1 MPYYV
6 GSCLSGGSCKNMK
19 KTTVVPFVAGDND
32 SQQVELRKER
42 RNSRPE
48 EPCQMKIGDYELYK
62 VLQPLLLTMRVFGF
76 CSLSKDAL
84 SKGLTSI
91 SYTCYSLFSL
101 MIVYVNA
108 YFILAKLK
116 GINSLDEMIP
126 VAGKTVWLVF
136 STFLATMLVVMN
148 VRRKV
153 WQELFTSYETATG
166 GIWRFTGHALTQ
178 KRVYIYVLF
187 CWLWSILNT
196 GFFIYTEILSSEDLA
211 LSILSLV
218 GIAHVS
224 ICWVAPFAIVMILT
238 DILATNF
245 GQFNAR
251 LRDAY
256 NSSSLESLG
265 VIRSM
270 HLRLSRMV
278 VVSDNIL
285 CRITAAHIT
294 SNLLILSCM
303 IYIVIYNIQ
312 DFKSDPVNIAFH
324 MNCIIG
330 VCVIMFGTMAA
341 CARVKEEVGWL
352 NHCNTFH
359 NSRYTFEIMKVLYK
373 FKCSIS
379 KVNIVLDRGI

>member
-1 MPYYV
+1 
-6 GSCLSGGSCKNMK
+6 MK
-19 KTTVVPFVAGDND
+19 ITTVVPFVAGDND
-32 SQQVELRKER
+32 SRHVELQKER

-48 EPCQMKIGDYELYK
+48 EPCEMKIGDYELYK
-62 VLQPLLLTMRVFGF
+62 VLRPLLLTMRVFGF

-84 SKGLTSI
+84 SKGPTSI
-91 SYTCYSLFSL
+91 SYTCYSLFIL

-116 GINSLDEMIP
+116 HINSLDEMIP
-126 VAGKTVWLVF
+126 VAGQTVWLVF

-178 KRVYIYVLF
+178 KKVYIYVLF
-187 CWLWSILNT
+187 SWLWSILLT
-196 GFFIYTEILSSEDLA
+196 SFFIYQEIFTSENLT

-218 GIAHVS
+218 GIAHLS
-224 ICWVAPFAIVMILT
+224 ISWVAPFAIVMILT
-238 DILATNF
+238 DILTTNF

-251 LRDAY
+251 LRDKY

-265 VIRSM
+265 VIRSI
-270 HLRLSRMV
+270 HLRLSRVV

-285 CRITAAHIT
+285 CKFTAAYII

-303 IYIVIYNIQ
+303 IYIIIYNIHN
-312 DFKSDPVNIAFH
+312 FKSDPVDIVFY
-324 MNCIIG
+324 IYWVTG
-330 VCVIMFGTMAA
+330 VCLILFGTMAA

-352 NHCNTFH
+352 NHC
-359 NSRYTFEIMKVLYK
+359 
-373 FKCSIS
+373 
-379 KVNIVLDRGI
+379 IVC